1 MSKTYQERLETEL
14 YLLRELQ
21 NCPGMR
27 DVITIYYIPFGGT
40 GEWVPISTPGIMN
53 PIECNIKVRY
63 KMPMYVCPKGKL
75 KKDWQSTVRFKVTE
89 EALLGNGNLGVEI
102 EGADFPDD
110 SIPFNKHVKQGWIC
124 TGDLWSK
131 TAKPRVKDNYYG
143 GIYHFVVAI
152 GQLFNLDKEV
162 INPIGDHLN
171 AEASAFY
178 ENTRHHKPTNNID
191 WPKDIKLRNSR
202 PSFTIKPAPLTKPK
216 FTIKPLK

>member
-1 MSKTYQERLETEL
+1 MSKTYEERLATEFG
-14 YLLRELQ
+14 LLQKLQ
-21 NCPGMR
+21 NYPGMK
-27 DVITIYYIPFGGT
+27 DVITIHYMPRREAGK
-40 GEWVPISTPGIMN
+40 WVPITTPVPSGSQY
-53 PIECNIKVRY
+53 PEVFKVRY

-75 KKDWQSTVRFKVTE
+75 KKDWQSTVRINVTE
-89 EALLGNGNLGVEI
+89 EALLGNDNLGVEVV
-102 EGADFPDD
+102 GTNFPAD

-124 TGDLWSK
+124 TGDLWSR

-152 GQLFNLDKEV
+152 GQLFNLDKDV

-178 ENTRHHKPTNNID
+178 ENTRHYQSTNDIN
-191 WPKDIKLRNSR
+191 WPKDLSVYG
-202 PSFTIKPAPLTKPK
+202 FTIKQAPITKPK